1 MPVAVLHGYQAERG
15 NLKPGLLANLLLGV
29 GADGFAEIDPA
40 AGKRPPAAFLMN
52 EQNLSVAE
60 DRGARIKLRSLEAAL
75 VAEKR
80 LHSLKRKLRLCGEHF
95 RGEFADALKTFRI
108 IGIFGIGHARLPDE
122 LKFHRLAQKR
132 RK

>member
-1 MPVAVLHGYQAERG
+1 MPVAVLHGYQAECG
-15 NLKPGLLANLLLGV
+15 DLKPGLLANLLLGV

-40 AGKRPPAAFLMN
+40 AGERPSAAFLMN
-52 EQNLSVAE
+52 EQNLSVVGGGGKKAGWAA
-60 DRGARIKLRSLEAAL
+60 RGGGGL
-75 VAEKR
+75 KR

-108 IGIFGIGHARLPDE
+108 IGIFGIGHTRLPDE
-122 LKFHRLAQKR
+122 LKLHRLAQKR